1 MVGRLDEA
9 MKGNVVFF
17 PFEDVVKEKKPEDEQ
32 IIGLRAGPEI
42 SIYQY
47 GSPERVLA
55 AASEVVVVSTTMEEG
70 RQQQLLLL
78 DALIGE
84 TMNRYLWWMKKQ

>member
-1 MVGRLDEA
+1 MVGTFGR
-9 MKGNVVFF
+9 GNVVFLF
-17 PFEDVVKEKKPEDEQ
+17 LSKMLKKEPEDEQ
-32 IIGLRAGPEI
+32 IIDLCAGPEI

-55 AASEVVVVSTTMEEG
+55 ATSEVVVVSTTMEEG

-84 TMNRYLWWMKKQ
+84 LWWMKKQ